1 MNVSDTPVS
10 LGYGA
15 QLVQNLG
22 PDELYLGESDVD
34 SSTGVLLNANESTV
48 VATRTHD
55 LYVVSAGSS
64 DVRTLSRGQ
73 GIFPA
78 FVIAP

>member
-1 MNVSDTPVS
+1 MDVTTTPVA
-10 LGYGA
+10 LGAGA

-22 PDELYLGESDVD
+22 PGALYLGESDVD
-34 SSTGVLLNANESTV
+34 DETGVLVNANESV
-48 VATRTHD
+48 VVGARTHP
-55 LYVVSAGSS
+55 LYAVSASTS

-78 FVIAP
+78 VTAP